1 MSIGGT
7 LCALALHRWGSHW
20 SLDEHGKI
28 AASGRKWP
36 EATHR
41 RCSRCKQTQRM
52 VSERRVDMDGGAY
65 MHSKWI
71 TIDIVTAK
79 VIE

>member
-1 MSIGGT
+1 MSAGSI
-7 LCALALHRWGSHW
+7 LCALALHKWGSHW

-41 RCSRCKQTQRM
+41 RCGRCGQTQHK
-52 VSERRVDMDGGAY
+52 VSERRVDMAGGPY
-65 MHSKWI
+65 LHSKWI
-71 TIDIVTAK
+71 TVDVVVAR